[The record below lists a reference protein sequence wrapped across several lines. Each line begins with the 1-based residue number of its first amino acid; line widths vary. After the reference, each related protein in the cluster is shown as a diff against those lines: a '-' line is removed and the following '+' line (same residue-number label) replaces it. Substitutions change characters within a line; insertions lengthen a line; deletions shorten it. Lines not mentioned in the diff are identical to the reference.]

1 MNYPLKD
8 AIIHF
13 IVTGNA
19 ENLVDTMRMLCDNY
33 PKQTLDALM
42 NILGTHDTARILTVL
57 GGKSCY
63 TKDEMASVQMRLTEK
78 ERKLAIEKVKMAA
91 LLQYTLPG
99 VPCVYY
105 GDENAAEG
113 YIDPF
118 CRGCFDWEHLNGEL
132 ISYYQTLGKIRTRFR
147 EIFCSGEYEEIYQ
160 RNGCF
165 IFRRFNS
172 NTEIYIYVNNSS
184 EGYFINFSG
193 NYLEQLQ
200 NIAFENVFEIKPDS
214 FGIFSKAEI

>member
-1 MNYPLKD
+1 M
-8 AIIHF
+8 
-13 IVTGNA
+13 
-19 ENLVDTMRMLCDNY
+19 
-33 PKQTLDALM
+33 
-42 NILGTHDTARILTVL
+42 
-57 GGKSCY
+57 
-63 TKDEMASVQMRLTEK
+63 
-78 ERKLAIEKVKMAA
+78 
-91 LLQYTLPG
+91 
-99 VPCVYY
+99 
-105 GDENAAEG
+105 
-113 YIDPF
+113 
-118 CRGCFDWEHLNGEL
+118 NGEL
-132 ISYYQTLGKIRTRFR
+132 ISYYQKLGKIRTRFR